1 MKKLFSKLLDILK
14 HPRGWSLFVFYI
26 LFACTLTAA
35 IAFAI
40 LAPKQTILCYVC
52 YALAAAGLAYF
63 VYTIVYLAPK
73 IRNSTVRAMHRHRFT
88 DNLLNDYGFR
98 TVVFATVGFVVNI
111 GYALLQTI
119 VGIVARSIW
128 NIAIAAFYFVLI
140 ALKVIAFLG
149 GKRAKNNFEKTRK
162 VYRVCGCLL
171 FLLAVTLSAIVI
183 LMNKTDMRFEY
194 AGLMIYAAAAY
205 TFYKIIAAAVQ
216 FSQAKKRGGLVVQA
230 LRNFNLADALYSVF
244 VLQVAMIQAFGS
256 AQNAFANNITGAA
269 VALLISG
276 IGLFMIVRSYTLKPP
291 PDGDGGNR

>member
-1 MKKLFSKLLDILK
+1 MKKLFSKVLDILK

-40 LAPKQTILCYVC
+40 LAPTQTILCYVC
-52 YALAAAGLAYF
+52 YAFAAAGLVYF

-73 IRNSTVRAMHRHRFT
+73 IKNSTVRAMHRHRFT

-140 ALKVIAFLG
+140 ALKGIAFLG
-149 GKRAKNNFEKTRK
+149 GKRAKYNFEKTRK
-162 VYRVCGCLL
+162 VYRICGCLL
-171 FLLAVTLSAIVI
+171 FLLAATLTGIVI
-183 LMNKTDMRFEY
+183 LMNKTNMHFEY
-194 AGLMIYAAAAY
+194 AGMMIYAAAAY

-216 FSQAKKRGGLVVQA
+216 FSKANKRGGLVVQA

-244 VLQVAMIQAFGS
+244 VLQAAMIQAFGS

-276 IGLFMIVRSYTLKPP
+276 IGLFMIVKSHTLKPP
-291 PDGDGGNR
+291 PDGDGEC

>member
-1 MKKLFSKLLDILK
+1 MKKLLSKLLDIVK

-52 YALAAAGLAYF
+52 YALAAAGLGYF

-73 IRNSTVRAMHRHRFT
+73 IKNSTVRAMHRHRFT

-128 NIAIAAFYFVLI
+128 NIAIAAFYIVLI
-140 ALKVIAFLG
+140 ALKGMTFLG
-149 GKRAKNNFEKTRK
+149 GKRARSDFEKEVK
-162 VYRVCGCLL
+162 IYRACGCMLNLL
-171 FLLAVTLSAIVI
+171 TAALIAIIV
-183 LMNKTDMRFEY
+183 LMNRTNMRFEY

-216 FSQAKKRGGLVVQA
+216 FSKAKKRGGLVVQA

-256 AQNAFANNITGAA
+256 AQDAFANNITGAA

-276 IGLFMIVRSYTLKPP
+276 IGLFMIVKSHTLKPP